1 LGDDVAIIRTTRF
14 TVDLADAETM
24 LARRRQL
31 LDTVRA
37 AFSGPIEARLVR
49 LDDETWLDIWRWD
62 PAETLSAALDGVHGL
77 PEAAAAF
84 AVARDL
90 SAEQGEVVD
99 EDVWA
104 R

>member
-1 LGDDVAIIRTTRF
+1 MAVIRTTRF
-14 TVDLADAETM
+14 SVDPADADTM
-24 LARRRQL
+24 LARRTQL
-31 LDTVRA
+31 LDAVRT
-37 AFSGPIEARLVR
+37 AFSGPSEARLVR

-62 PAETLSAALDGVHGL
+62 SAETLRAALEGAPSL

-84 AVARDL
+84 AVTRDA
-90 SAEQGEVVD
+90 SVEQGDVVD